1 MQTLRRKRAA
11 FFLVTALQFAGSA
24 IRMPAQQP
32 AVVDSSVLK
41 NAGTPADRF
50 PGSWLTYGKSQSET
64 RYSPLKQIDA
74 GNVKRLGLEWTY
86 VLGAGGYN
94 QEGTPLVWNNTIY
107 GITTWSVVFAVD
119 ARTGKQIWRWD
130 PEVNQRT
137 KGINAN
143 RGLALYD
150 GKIFAPSHDGRLLAL
165 DAMTGKPVWETRVAY
180 PQEGHYITM
189 APRIAGGKVI
199 IGVSGG
205 DTGENRGFF
214 DAYDAAT
221 GQRSWR
227 FYTVPGDPSKPFE
240 NEAMRVAAKTWGGD
254 FYTKGGGGAVW
265 DGFAYD
271 PDANLVYVG
280 TGNAEPWTQKF
291 RGATG
296 LDNLYTCSILAVDL
310 TTGKLKWYFQTVPND
325 NWDFDSVQQ
334 LMLLDLR
341 IDGRVRKVLTQASK
355 NGFFYAIDRVTG
367 QFVSGSPFVKVNWAK
382 GLDDSGR
389 PMVNPEAYYDLDPVA
404 VYPTGGGA
412 HNWAP
417 MSFNPATGLVYIPA
431 SYMSYTYA
439 AAEEYKKG
447 SNGDVRGTGEPR
459 QIKAPAIGPLAPDGV
474 RGGLQAWDP
483 VKHTLVWRG
492 DGGGG
497 IGGGTVTTGGNLVF
511 QTSNDGRFVAY
522 SADKG
527 EMLYQIRTGKS
538 GAAPPIT
545 YEIDGQ
551 QYVAFMAGSGRLAGI
566 LGPNDAKVDN
576 PPMLFVFSLDG
587 KAEMPVAAPPPAP
600 RGAAPAA
607 R

>member
-1 MQTLRRKRAA
+1 M
-11 FFLVTALQFAGSA
+11 V
-24 IRMPAQQP
+24 
-32 AVVDSSVLK
+32 
-41 NAGTPADRF
+41 
-50 PGSWLTYGKSQSET
+50 
-64 RYSPLKQIDA
+64 
-74 GNVKRLGLEWTY
+74 
-86 VLGAGGYN
+86 GAGGYN

-107 GITTWSVVFAVD
+107 GSTTWSVVYAVD

-130 PEVNQRT
+130 PEVNPRST
-137 KGINAN
+137 KGINAA
-143 RGLALYD
+143 RGLALYN
-150 GKIFAPSHDGRLLAL
+150 GRIYAPALDGRLIAL
-165 DAMTGKPVWETRVAY
+165 DAMTGKPVWEARVAY
-180 PQEGHYITM
+180 PQDGYYVTM

-205 DTGENRGFF
+205 DGETRGFF
-214 DAYDAAT
+214 DAYDAAN
-221 GQRSWR
+221 GQRAWR

-291 RGATG
+291 RGAQNV
-296 LDNLYTCSILAVDL
+296 DNLYTCSILAVDL
-310 TTGKLKWYFQTVPND
+310 TTGKLKWHFQTVPND

-334 LMLLDLR
+334 LMLLDLK
-341 IDGRVRKVLTQASK
+341 IDGKVRKVLTQAAK
-355 NGFFYAIDRVTG
+355 NGFFYAIDRVSG
-367 QFVSGSPFVKVNWAK
+367 QFISAFPFVKVNWAK
-382 GLDDSGR
+382 GVDDSGR
-389 PMVNPEAYYDLDPVA
+389 PMVNPEAYYDTEPVA

-431 SYMSYTYA
+431 SYTSYTYQA
-439 AAEEYKKG
+439 ADEFKKG
-447 SNGDVRGTGEPR
+447 NGDVRATKEPR
-459 QIKAPAIGPLAPDGV
+459 QIKAPAIGPSAPDGV
-474 RGGLQAWDP
+474 RSGLQAWDP

-511 QTSNDGRFVAY
+511 QTSNDGRFAAW

-527 EMLYQIRTGKS
+527 EKLFELQTGKR
-538 GAAPPIT
+538 GVAPPIT
-545 YEIDGQ
+545 YEVDGK
-551 QYVAFMAGSGRLAGI
+551 QYVAFMAGAGRPAAAV
-566 LGPNDAKVDN
+566 GPNDEMVDN
-576 PPMLFVFSLDG
+576 PPKLFVFTLDG
-587 KAEMPVAAPPPAP
+587 KAELPPPPPPAS
-600 RGAAPAA
+600 ADAPAV